1 MSDNRNRG
9 TVVHW
14 SSGSGYGFVR
24 PDEPGRDL
32 FFHVSEVG
40 EEPRTGDRVSYELGS
55 DRAQRPCAKSILFE
69 AQKSAP

>member
-40 EEPRTGDRVSYELGS
+40 EQPRTGPCEL
-55 DRAQRPCAKSILFE
+55 
-69 AQKSAP
+69 